1 MRWYT
6 AGQETARQSLGL
18 KTADAIFPK
27 LKTDPLSEIHRRLSH
42 VFKLKTP
49 TNDLTKDLSRL
60 FKNPLKSVRLR
71 RL

>member
-1 MRWYT
+1 MQWYAT
-6 AGQETARQSLGL
+6 GQQAALQDLGV

-27 LKTDPLSEIHRRLSH
+27 LKTDPLSEIQRRLSR
-42 VFKLKTP
+42 VFKLKT
-49 TNDLTKDLSRL
+49 TSYDLTKDLSRL